1 LNEKILAKFFE
12 KIKEDEP
19 LEYSE
24 DIEID
29 LLNVAEDE
37 LKRLEIPF
45 ERVTN
50 KKNTLRLYNSSS
62 TPLRY
67 VKGFYP
73 NNTNLGKLICK
84 DKFLTQRFLD
94 YAKIK
99 TPIGKMFKPDELGKA
114 TDFVRKS
121 SKKKF
126 VLKPVSMSMSLGT
139 FLGVNSEN
147 LEKCWNESF
156 QVQKKYKIDTP
167 RVLIQEQIEGLE
179 IRIIV
184 VEGEIGTAI
193 FRGPGN
199 VVGDG
204 LHTIEELI
212 NEKNEERKKHNY
224 LNRNLLKINDNL
236 LNNLSTKGLTLESV
250 LAEGEYCVL
259 YSQSS
264 IATGREV
271 FEVSK
276 YLNSHIFEQV
286 LDAVTAVPGV
296 HTAGVDI
303 FIENLDAEEGTIIE
317 VNLNPAFQLHYY
329 PMTGK
334 PSTPLYDVFKYN
346 KIDRK
351 IMNGELKFDDLTE
364 EEFELTLERFKF
376 LYNKQKKLS
385 TAFNSFLKLY

>member
-1 LNEKILAKFFE
+1 MNEKILAEFFE
-12 KIKEDEP
+12 KIKGDNP
-19 LEYSE
+19 IEYSE
-24 DIEID
+24 DIKID
-29 LLNVAEDE
+29 LLEVAEDE
-37 LKRLEIPF
+37 LNTLEIPF

-50 KKNTLRLYNSSS
+50 KKNTLRLYS
-62 TPLRY
+62 TTANPLRY

-99 TPIGKMFKPDELGKA
+99 TPIGKMFKPDELDNA
-114 TDFVRKS
+114 INFVANS
-121 SKKKF
+121 PEKKF

-139 FLGVNSEN
+139 FLGVNSSN
-147 LEKCWNESF
+147 IDKCWHESF
-156 QVQKKYKIDTP
+156 NVQKKYKVDNP

-184 VEGEIGTAI
+184 VEGEIGSAV

-204 LHTIEELI
+204 IHTIEELI
-212 NEKNEERKKHNY
+212 VEKNEKRKKHNY
-224 LNRNLLKINDNL
+224 LNRNLLKVNDNL
-236 LNNLSTKGLTLESV
+236 LNNLTNKGLKLNSI
-250 LAEGEYCVL
+250 LPPGEYCVL
-259 YSQSS
+259 YSQSN

-276 YLNSHIFEQV
+276 YLDPHIFEQV
-286 LDAVTAVPGV
+286 LEAVAAVPGV

-303 FIENLDAEEGTIIE
+303 FIKNLDAKEGTIIE

-329 PMTGK
+329 PMTGQ
-334 PSTPLYDVFKYN
+334 PSRPLYDVFKYN
-346 KIDRK
+346 KLERK
-351 IMNGELKFDDLTE
+351 ILNDDLKFDNLTR
-364 EEFELTLERFKF
+364 EEFELTMERFKF

-385 TAFNSFLKLY
+385 NAFNSFLKLY

>member
-1 LNEKILAKFFE
+1 MNEKILAEFFE
-12 KIKEDEP
+12 KTKEDES
-19 LEYSE
+19 LEYPK

-50 KKNTLRLYNSSS
+50 KKNTLRLYNTSNS
-62 TPLRY
+62 PLRY

-99 TPIGKMFKPDELGKA
+99 TPIGKMFKPNDLSKA
-114 TDFVRKS
+114 KEFVRKS
-121 SKKKF
+121 PEKKF

-156 QVQKKYKIDTP
+156 QVQKKYKVDVP

-184 VEGEIGTAI
+184 VEGEVGTAI

-204 LHTIEELI
+204 IHTIEELI
-212 NEKNEERKKHNY
+212 NEKNSERKKHNY

-236 LNNLSTKGLTLESV
+236 LNNLSNRGLTLDSV
-250 LAEGEYCVL
+250 LPEGEYCVL
-259 YSQSS
+259 YSQSN

-276 YLNSHIFEQV
+276 YLNPHIFEQV
-286 LDAVTAVPGV
+286 LDAVTAIPGV

-303 FIENLDAEEGTIIE
+303 FIENLDAKEGTIIE

-329 PMTGK
+329 PMIGK

-351 IMNGELKFDDLTE
+351 ILNDDLNFDSLTQ
-364 EEFELTLERFKF
+364 EEFELVIERFKF

-385 TAFNSFLKLY
+385 NAFNSFLKLY